1 MNHGNVEAALTLLR
15 NHLAAGHP
23 RVLATTQLVE
33 NGHIFPGFYSVSD
46 LETHAVA
53 YIQQPVRV
61 VRRLSFEEAL
71 PHWVDTWSW
80 EAGPGSYLFYEL
92 ESD

>member
-1 MNHGNVEAALTLLR
+1 MNHGNVEAALAVLR

-23 RVLATTQLVE
+23 LVLATTQLVPC
-33 NGHIFPGFYSVSD
+33 GHVFQGFYSVSD

-61 VRRLSFEEAL
+61 VRRLSFDDAL
-71 PHWVDTWSW
+71 PHLLDPWSW
-80 EAGPGSYLFYEL
+80 EAGPGRHLFYEL

>member
-23 RVLATTQLVE
+23 LVLATTQLVLR
-33 NGHIFPGFYSVSD
+33 GHVFQGFYSVSD
-46 LETHAVA
+46 IEAHSVA
-53 YIQQPVRV
+53 YIEQPVRV
-61 VRRLSFEEAL
+61 VRCLSFEDAL
-71 PHWVDTWSW
+71 PHLIDPWTW
-80 EAGPGSYLFYEL
+80 EAGPGRYLFYEM